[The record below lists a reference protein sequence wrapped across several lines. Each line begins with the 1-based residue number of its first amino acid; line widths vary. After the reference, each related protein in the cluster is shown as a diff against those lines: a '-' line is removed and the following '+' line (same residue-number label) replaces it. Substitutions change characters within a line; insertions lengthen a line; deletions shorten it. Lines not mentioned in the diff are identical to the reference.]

1 MGCWATAMKREWL
14 EKNTWEKTAL
24 LQHFC
29 KDTLSWNVR
38 GELTNLNVTGL
49 SGFRFHLKIFTQPS
63 SQSLTLCLWS
73 LWKHKLNCLGVS
85 RTSLVFNLR

>member
-1 MGCWATAMKREWL
+1 MGCWATATKREWL

-24 LQHFC
+24 LEHFC

-49 SGFRFHLKIFTQPS
+49 SGFRFHLSPRHSPS
-63 SQSLTLCLWS
+63 HCVCGVYGNTKLIAWVFPELLWY
-73 LWKHKLNCLGVS
+73 LI
-85 RTSLVFNLR
+85 